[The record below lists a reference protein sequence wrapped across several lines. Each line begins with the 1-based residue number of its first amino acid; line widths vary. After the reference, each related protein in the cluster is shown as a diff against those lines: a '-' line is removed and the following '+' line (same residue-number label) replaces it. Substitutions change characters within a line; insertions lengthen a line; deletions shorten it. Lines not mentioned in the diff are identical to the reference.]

1 MKQQIPSLKRFAEWV
16 TGLTDKYRYDP
27 NLRSTIQII
36 FLQVSLTLLSILVF
50 GWALRYAQEDTIGSI
65 TQHVQEIITGSTTT
79 LDSLPKSIADV
90 RYRTYVYVFTGMVV
104 MNALFGYLIARF
116 ALRPARQTLSFQK
129 RFIGNVAH
137 EIRTPLAII
146 KTSTEVALFDPML
159 PKEIRETMEGT
170 VVELDRI
177 SETINN
183 LLSFDSLTRPRTM
196 LFLPVDLSEIASV
209 VVARHQELAR
219 SRGIV
224 LKSELMEGALVSGNG
239 IALDQVITNLTK
251 NAINYTPQHKD
262 GRVTVTVNR
271 TQTGEVALSVI
282 DTGIG
287 IDQKDLYHIFEPFY
301 RADTSRARGIGTG
314 TSGLGLAIV
323 NEIIRLHHGT
333 ITLRSAI
340 GHGTTIKI
348 IFPPA
353 KATSETLPLL
363 SPTGSPHEAK
373 LDFSQ

>member
-1 MKQQIPSLKRFAEWV
+1 
-16 TGLTDKYRYDP
+16 
-27 NLRSTIQII
+27 
-36 FLQVSLTLLSILVF
+36 
-50 GWALRYAQEDTIGSI
+50 
-65 TQHVQEIITGSTTT
+65 
-79 LDSLPKSIADV
+79 
-90 RYRTYVYVFTGMVV
+90 MVL

-116 ALRPARQTLSFQK
+116 ALRPARQTLQFQK

-146 KTSTEVALFDPML
+146 KTSTEVALFDPAL
-159 PKEIRETMEGT
+159 PKPIRETMEET
-170 VVELDRI
+170 IVELDRI

-196 LFLPVDLSEIASV
+196 VFVPVDLTAVAKTV
-209 VVARHQELAR
+209 VGRHQELAR
-219 SRGIV
+219 SRGII
-224 LKSELMEGALVSGNG
+224 LSSELEEGLFVEGNE

-251 NAINYTPQHKD
+251 NAINYTPQNKD
-262 GRVTVTVNR
+262 GSVTVAVQNTPA
-271 TQTGEVALSVI
+271 GDVALSVI

-314 TSGLGLAIV
+314 SSGLGLAIV

-348 IFPPA
+348 VFPA
-353 KATSETLPLL
+353 AQKIAETLPLM
-363 SPTGSPHEAK
+363 SPSGSPNEAT
-373 LDFSQ
+373 LNFRD